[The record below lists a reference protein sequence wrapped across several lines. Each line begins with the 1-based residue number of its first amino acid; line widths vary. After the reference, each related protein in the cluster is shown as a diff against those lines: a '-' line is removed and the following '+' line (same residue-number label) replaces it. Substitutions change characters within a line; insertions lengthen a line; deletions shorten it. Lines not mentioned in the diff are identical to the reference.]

1 MGRIGQPTAHDL
13 IEARCLARQRTPQA
27 GDCETLKHL
36 FKPSSHRPIAPVSS
50 AAFWATCRESGRRCL
65 RVSDWRLTVVVLR
78 RSIGEGEHARN
89 VERLLP
95 LVAHVEER
103 TTMQEPSIADRIAKG
118 RQEFNDA
125 DRDSQASQAPVV
137 PPTKATPTVE
147 TKKSP
152 VEPPKTERPATG
164 ESGKAS
170 RMTDQELK
178 LTGQKLFKD
187 RHFPEAIPLLK
198 LATEAFPNDLSVW
211 RDLVLA
217 ASSMTRHDEA
227 VEYATLGTKHHPS
240 DGWLWRQLG
249 EDLIALGR
257 LDEAEEALNK
267 GLVVEPGAPWLWRY
281 FARLHRKRKHYV
293 AEAEALEHLVVLGKT
308 DGNDLNML
316 GIAYHNHSNF
326 AMAIDYYRRSAT
338 AFPVT
343 AFFNMGLVFQHADV
357 SQDVDAT
364 DAFRRALLLNPNYDK
379 AKEQLE
385 VRKQKLIPLAIRA
398 RKAAIG
404 LIQPDECFRFYA
416 SPFEALNLND
426 VDDVDSLE
434 PKTIQR
440 AKREL
445 LSEIELDGSVSW
457 LDDYRLDK
465 ARAIALVDEL
475 DDPTKRFYHFT
486 IFQNKPLLRFL
497 TRGEI
502 DHFLYSDDYFP
513 QETLELLDD
522 DPEFEDFIS
531 KPFAQQYDLLLSRG
545 IDRFELDVVEALFDG
560 RRWVTAA
567 DQDAC
572 YQRTEKWVADLVK
585 GIQKKRIASEAGES
599 KIDAKELGDWLSRY
613 GITTI
618 FNLLPAHF
626 RPRQNELVREIR
638 LLGVSWYNQHDD
650 AEMSRD
656 VLAVCKQFR
665 FKSEE
670 LNQRLEKDFKTV
682 SREIAE
688 KHFVKTMTALIE
700 TVRIKRAA
708 TAKRRGTPGLEQ
720 AEELLKQ
727 NGVEE
732 LFKRFP
738 VEFRNDQTQLAAFT
752 RSLAVDCFNE
762 HGDPELSRVVL
773 NLCKR
778 FQFEDA
784 ELTESLEKDFK
795 SIDEILSASRIVKR
809 PASTSAKAKGQ
820 EGSTWFG
827 FLVFALVGAGLVS
840 VIYFADSHRSNKTT
854 TSSRSTPPP
863 TVPSQPKI
871 SVPSFP
877 STPRDRSTPSPIVPR
892 QPKAVAPYSPSTPRQ
907 PAFDIDSVNQHL
919 PSQLLPE
926 SGEIRSYVTTERIA
940 PFEIRSSRGTNYLV
954 KLVDAFSGKTVLTVF
969 VSGGIPVQVDVPL
982 GNYVVKYASGQT
994 WYGYEHLFGRET
1006 GYSKAQETF
1015 SFRVQG
1021 DTVSGYTITLY
1032 KVENGNL
1039 STKEIR
1045 KDEF

>member
-1 MGRIGQPTAHDL
+1 
-13 IEARCLARQRTPQA
+13 
-27 GDCETLKHL
+27 
-36 FKPSSHRPIAPVSS
+36 
-50 AAFWATCRESGRRCL
+50 
-65 RVSDWRLTVVVLR
+65 
-78 RSIGEGEHARN
+78 
-89 VERLLP
+89 
-95 LVAHVEER
+95 
-103 TTMQEPSIADRIAKG
+103 MQEPSMADRIAKG

-125 DRDSQASQAPVV
+125 DQDHKVSHAPGV
-137 PPTKATPTVE
+137 PPAKATPTAKGKE
-147 TKKSP
+147 PP
-152 VEPPKTERPATG
+152 VEPPKTVMPAAG
-164 ESGKAS
+164 ESGKPS
-170 RMTDQELK
+170 HKERMTDQELK
-178 LTGQKLFKD
+178 TTGQKLFNE
-187 RHFPEAIPLLK
+187 RHFAEAIPLLK
-198 LATEAFPNDLSVW
+198 LAAEAFPKDVSLWKDLA
-211 RDLVLA
+211 LA
-217 ASSMTRHDEA
+217 ASSVARHDEA
-227 VEYATLGTKHHPS
+227 VEYASQGTKHHPS

-249 EDLIALGR
+249 CDLIALGR
-257 LDEAEEALNK
+257 LDEAEDALNK
-267 GLVVEPGAPWLWRY
+267 ALIVDPGAPWVWRY
-281 FARLHRKRKHYV
+281 FARLHRTRKSYA
-293 AEAEALEHLVVLGKT
+293 AEAEAFEKLNALGKAES
-308 DGNDLNML
+308 NDLNML
-316 GIAYHNHSNF
+316 GIAYHRHGNF
-326 AMAIDYYRRSAT
+326 AKAIYYYRRSAT
-338 AFPVT
+338 ASPGT
-343 AFFNMGLVFQHADV
+343 SYLMGLVFQHPDV

-364 DAFRRALLLNPNYDK
+364 DAFRREFLLNPNHDK
-379 AKEQLE
+379 AKEHLE
-385 VRKQKLIPLAIRA
+385 VLKQKLIPLAIRA

-404 LIQPDECFRFYA
+404 LIQPDECFRFYV

-426 VDDVDSLE
+426 VDDVDSLD
-434 PKTIQR
+434 PKVVQR
-440 AKREL
+440 AKTKL
-445 LSEIELDGSVSW
+445 LSEIELYVSVSW
-457 LDDYRLDK
+457 LDDYRLDR
-465 ARAIALVDEL
+465 ARAIALVGEL
-475 DDPTKRFYHFT
+475 DDPTKRFYHFA

-502 DHFLYSDDYFP
+502 EHFLYSDDYFP

-522 DPEFEDFIS
+522 DSEFEDFIS

-572 YQRTEKWVADLVK
+572 YQRTEKWVADLVE
-585 GIQKKRIASEAGES
+585 GIHKKRIASEAGES
-599 KIDAKELGDWLSRY
+599 TIDAKELGDWLSRY

-682 SREIAE
+682 SRELAE

-738 VEFRNDQTQLAAFT
+738 VEFRNEQTQLAAFT
-752 RSLAVDCFNE
+752 RSLALDCFNE

-784 ELTESLEKDFK
+784 ELTESLKKDFK
-795 SIDEILSASRIVKR
+795 TIDEIISASRLVKR
-809 PASTSAKAKGQ
+809 QPATPSKDQ
-820 EGSTWFG
+820 EGSYGLG
-827 FLVFALVGAGLVS
+827 FLVVVLVAGGLS
-840 VIYFADSHRSNKTT
+840 LFIYVASYISSKSN

-863 TVPSQPKI
+863 IVQSQPKI

-877 STPRDRSTPSPIVPR
+877 TTPRDRSTPSPIVPR
-892 QPKAVAPYSPSTPRQ
+892 QPKVVGPSSPSTPRQ
-907 PAFDIDSVNQHL
+907 PAFDIDSVTQNLQRQ
-919 PSQLLPE
+919 PLPE
-926 SGEIRSYVTTERIA
+926 SGEILSYVRQEHIA
-940 PFEIRSSRGTNYLV
+940 PFEIRSSSGTNYLV
-954 KLVDAFSGKTVLTVF
+954 KLVDASSDNTVLTVF
-969 VSGGIPVQVDVPL
+969 VRGGTPVQVKVPL

-994 WYGYEHLFGRET
+994 WYGYEHLFGPQT
-1006 GYSKAQETF
+1006 GYSKAETTF
-1015 SFRVQG
+1015 SFQRETTREG
-1021 DTVSGYTITLY
+1021 ISISGYTITLF
-1032 KVENGNL
+1032 KVQNGNL
-1039 STKEIR
+1039 STQTIR